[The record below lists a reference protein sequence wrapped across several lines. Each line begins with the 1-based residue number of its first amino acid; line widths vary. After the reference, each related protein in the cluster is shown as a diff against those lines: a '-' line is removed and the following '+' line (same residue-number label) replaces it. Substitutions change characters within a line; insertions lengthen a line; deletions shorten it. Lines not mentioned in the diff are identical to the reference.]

1 MKSLIKKF
9 ASIILFISAASFLNG
24 CEETCPGVNFTD
36 NTPPV
41 DTTVVLDT
49 TLNSQKKN
57 VLLEEYT
64 GVRCVNCPQGH
75 VVAAGILNSYDEGR
89 VVNVAIH
96 TGNLAHGYTGISNYD
111 FITQQGDDIA
121 ALVGP
126 VGFFPSADISR
137 KFFSAQGSRIIDK
150 TLWAGKVA
158 VEIQDTT
165 PKVQM
170 GLVKQY
176 TDATRILNLKVQ
188 LQYTEDVVAN
198 NNLSVML
205 TESGMIE
212 PQLDQSGIDTF
223 YVHRHALRGM
233 MTPSVGLP
241 IGGSKIPNHPL
252 LVSLPDFTIPASWN
266 ADSVHIVTF
275 VTDTDSLNVLQVIEN
290 KLK

>member
-9 ASIILFISAASFLNG
+9 ASIIFLISAASFWSG
-24 CEETCPGVNFTD
+24 CKETCPGVNFTD

-49 TLNSQKKN
+49 TLNSQLKN

-75 VVAAGILNSYDEGR
+75 AVAAGILNAYAEGR

-96 TGNLAHGYTGISNYD
+96 TGNLAHAYTGISNYD
-111 FITQQGDDIA
+111 FITTQGDDIA

-126 VGFFPSADISR
+126 VGFFPSADINR
-137 KFFSAQGSRIIDK
+137 KYFTTQGSRILDK

-158 VEIQDTT
+158 AEILDTM

-170 GLVKQY
+170 GLVKLY
-176 TDATRILNLKVQ
+176 DDVSRILNLKVQ
-188 LQYTEDVVAN
+188 LQYTEEVTVN

-205 TESGMIE
+205 IESGMID
-212 PQLDQSGIDTF
+212 PQLDQPGIDTF

-252 LVSLPDFTIPASWN
+252 LISLPDFTIPASWN

-275 VTDTDSLNVLQVIEN
+275 VTDTDSLNVLQVID
-290 KLK
+290 KTLK